1 MLTFHGLQV
10 NATYDK
16 YALWKS
22 NSTSSPNIIQPKKK
36 TNNFVNIFLV
46 KNSIVQL
53 KKQQFEYFFQHISL
67 NFATAF

>member
-22 NSTSSPNIIQPKKK
+22 NSTSSLNIIQPKKQ
-36 TNNFVNIFLV
+36 TILLIFFLV

-53 KKQQFEYFFQHISL
+53 KNNNLNTFFNTSH
-67 NFATAF
+67 

>member
-22 NSTSSPNIIQPKKK
+22 NSTSSLNIIQPKKQ
-36 TNNFVNIFLV
+36 TILLIFFLL
-46 KNSIVQL
+46 KIVL
-53 KKQQFEYFFQHISL
+53 FS
-67 NFATAF
+67 